1 MGSFTEY
8 LKATRLCD
16 FDEVPQI
23 GATAQRLT
31 VNLPDIRQVVQ
42 TIYRH
47 VKEFPYG
54 LEDWN
59 IKASETL
66 RKG

>member
-1 MGSFTEY
+1 MGSLTEY
-8 LKATRLCD
+8 LKPTCLCD
-16 FDEVPQI
+16 FDEVPEI
-23 GATAQRLT
+23 RATAQRLT
-31 VNLPDIRQVVQ
+31 MNLPDIGQVVQ